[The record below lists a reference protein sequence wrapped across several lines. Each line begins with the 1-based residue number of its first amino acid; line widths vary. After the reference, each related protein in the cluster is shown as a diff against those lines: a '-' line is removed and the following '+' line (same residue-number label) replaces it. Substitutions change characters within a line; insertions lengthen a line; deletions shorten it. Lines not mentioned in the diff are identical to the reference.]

1 MKLKKLCNTAP
12 NQKKQ
17 QQISTISISTL
28 GKATMLTRGGFGLVY
43 ESMYRF
49 RAPEREKTKIYILE

>member
-49 RAPEREKTKIYILE
+49 RAPERKD